1 MNELTKKNLKKIDY
15 DEIYLS
21 WRTISGINA
30 FFDED
35 RSKKGDSQAM
45 KNALETF
52 IKGTKKAI
60 EIIEK
65 SGF

>member
-1 MNELTKKNLKKIDY
+1 MNEYEKEELKRINY

-45 KNALETF
+45 KKALETF